1 MIELAMMLMIVSFC
15 LIGLTIYLLTPR
27 RRRQR

>member
-15 LIGLTIYLLTPR
+15 LMGLTIYLLTPR
-27 RRRQR
+27 RKRRR